1 MINEVSNMNRI
12 RLGLPKG
19 SLNKKDRGNTQQVFL
34 DAGYDIKGYEPD
46 NEADKRLA
54 IVNDP
59 EIIAFLSRPQSAP
72 VELSRE
78 LLDIAIIGE
87 DWVREESISGKANIR
102 RIGDLGYG
110 RVRLVFAVRK
120 DDPYES
126 LSDFFLAQKEREN
139 PILCFTEYVNL
150 ARQGVMQN
158 DWYQKRFGNKRPLVQ
173 IRGLVNGENEL
184 VQIINSDGVT
194 EGYIAKGADIVVDNS
209 QTGRTL
215 TEYNLRE
222 LEKIMES
229 SAGLYAGPSCIDWK
243 EKKANEIFVQLE
255 GAIIGKKYFDVKFNV
270 PNEQVE
276 RVRAYLISDGLCS
289 DEPTVS
295 EGEKYTAVN
304 ILIPRERFP
313 STVKT
318 LREAYS
324 ASAIVRDEVK
334 QFIR

>member
-1 MINEVSNMNRI
+1 MNRI

-110 RVRLVFAVRK
+110 QVRLVFAVRK

-158 DWYQKRFGNKRPLVQ
+158 EGYQKLFGNKRPLVQ

-194 EGYIAKGADIVVDNS
+194 EGYIAKGADIIVDNS

-243 EKKANEIFVQLE
+243 EKKATEIFVQLE

-313 STVKT
+313 LTVKT

>member
-1 MINEVSNMNRI
+1 
-12 RLGLPKG
+12 
-19 SLNKKDRGNTQQVFL
+19 
-34 DAGYDIKGYEPD
+34 
-46 NEADKRLA
+46 
-54 IVNDP
+54 
-59 EIIAFLSRPQSAP
+59 
-72 VELSRE
+72 
-78 LLDIAIIGE
+78 
-87 DWVREESISGKANIR
+87 
-102 RIGDLGYG
+102 
-110 RVRLVFAVRK
+110 
-120 DDPYES
+120 
-126 LSDFFLAQKEREN
+126 
-139 PILCFTEYVNL
+139 
-150 ARQGVMQN
+150 
-158 DWYQKRFGNKRPLVQ
+158 
-173 IRGLVNGENEL
+173 
-184 VQIINSDGVT
+184 
-194 EGYIAKGADIVVDNS
+194 
-209 QTGRTL
+209 L

-229 SAGLYAGPSCIDWK
+229 SAGLYAGPSCTDWK

-295 EGEKYTAVN
+295 KGKEYAAVN

-313 STVKT
+313 LAVKT